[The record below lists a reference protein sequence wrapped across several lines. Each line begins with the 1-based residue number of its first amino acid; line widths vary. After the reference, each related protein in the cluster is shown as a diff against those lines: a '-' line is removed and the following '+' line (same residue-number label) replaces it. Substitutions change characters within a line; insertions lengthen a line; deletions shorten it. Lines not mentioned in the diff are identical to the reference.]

1 MTYLFLIVQ
10 EITYGINCRN
20 LKEPVAKQGL
30 FSNKAMNLGVLGLIL
45 LQILVFA
52 TPIRHI
58 LKIAPLTITQVG
70 IIVGVNIVA
79 FLIIELSKFFTRK
92 FFKD

>member
-1 MTYLFLIVQ
+1 
-10 EITYGINCRN
+10 
-20 LKEPVAKQGL
+20 
-30 FSNKAMNLGVLGLIL
+30 MNWGVLGLIL

-52 TPIRHI
+52 TPIRNI
-58 LKIAPLTITQVG
+58 LKITPLTLSQVG

-79 FLIIELSKFFTRK
+79 FLIIELSKFVTRK